1 VLEDDVVFGVLAS
14 VSSVSD
20 NASYGAETSDEFSSA
35 VESIREVS
43 IEESTPCWMKVAEA
57 EWRTEVAVAM
67 DAFRACRDAD
77 EEPIFIFSEDSK
89 RRSLD
94 SIALQP
100 NQQIQEI
107 QNWRSYLGGDG
118 DTSLTSEGHGVDTS
132 FQFP

>member
-1 VLEDDVVFGVLAS
+1 MLEDDVVFGVLAS